1 VELEQALREVSF
13 TLVRFSV
20 FAAGALLFGLVP
32 VALLVLRP
40 AFAGLDGERWDEART
55 RVSARIEGFV
65 QAALVATAVAT
76 ALGLLLQA
84 ILVSEF
90 QPGDIGSSSFS
101 SVFESTFGRWYLVR
115 LPLLAGLAVLLV
127 GRVRRSLLAGAG
139 DLGRAPAPLW
149 WALWGAMAFV
159 LLVTSTLSGHAA
171 VARPR
176 PVALVNDVVHMVAG
190 ATWFAGIIVLG
201 AALPEAWRR
210 GSGESALHLLAPAVL
225 RFSQMAMISIGVVA
239 ATGIVNGFLHVGAAG
254 DLYGSGYGRAL
265 VLKVLLF
272 VGIVALGGI
281 NHFVLR
287 DRMRRGPP
295 ADAERARRQF
305 RRTIAAEL
313 AIGIALFGMTGVLVG
328 QSRTRQAA
336 LGRGQFGGGAASASV
351 LPAAPTLH

>member
-1 VELEQALREVSF
+1 MELEQVLREVSF
-13 TLVRFSV
+13 ALVRLSV

-32 VALLVLRP
+32 IALLVLRP
-40 AFAGLDGERWDEART
+40 AFARLDGDGWDEGRARVCS
-55 RVSARIEGFV
+55 RLEGFV
-65 QAALVATAVAT
+65 QAALVAIAVAT
-76 ALGLLLQA
+76 AVGLLLQA

-115 LPLLAGLAVLLV
+115 FPLLAGLAVLLV

-139 DLGRAPAPLW
+139 DPERPPAPLW
-149 WALWGAMAFV
+149 WALWGVMALV

-176 PVALVNDVVHMVAG
+176 GIALVNDVVHMVAG
-190 ATWFAGIIVLG
+190 STWFAGIVVLG
-201 AALPEAWRR
+201 AALPDAWSRR
-210 GSGESALHLLAPAVL
+210 NEDRAVELLAPAVV
-225 RFSQMAMISIGVVA
+225 RFSQVAMISIAILA
-239 ATGIVNGFLHVGAAG
+239 ATGILNGFLNVAAVG

-265 VLKVLLF
+265 ALKFFLF
-272 VGIVALGGI
+272 LGIVSLGGM

-287 DRMRRGPP
+287 ERMRRGAP
-295 ADAERARRQF
+295 ADAGRARRLF

-336 LGRGQFGGGAASASV
+336 SASSRLGDDSV
-351 LPAAPTLH
+351 SSSVRPEEPSRR

>member
-1 VELEQALREVSF
+1 MELEQALREVSF
-13 TLVRFSV
+13 VLVRFSV
-20 FAAGALLFGLVP
+20 FSAGALLFGLVP

-40 AFAGLDGERWDEART
+40 AFARLDGEGWDEARA

-127 GRVRRSLLAGAG
+127 GRVKRSLLAGAG
-139 DLGRAPAPLW
+139 DLGRGPAPLW
-149 WALWGAMAFV
+149 WALWGAMALV
-159 LLVTSTLSGHAA
+159 LLATSTLSGHAA

-176 PVALVNDVVHMVAG
+176 PIALVNDVVHMVAG

-201 AALPEAWRR
+201 AALPEAWRTR
-210 GSGESALHLLAPAVL
+210 NGGSVLQLLAPAVL
-225 RFSQMAMISIGVVA
+225 RFSQLAMISIGVVA
-239 ATGIVNGFLHVGAAG
+239 ATGIVNGLLHVGAAG

-265 VLKVLLF
+265 ALKVLLF
-272 VGIVALGGI
+272 LGIMALGGI

-287 DRMRRGPP
+287 DRMRRGAP

-336 LGRGQFGGGAASASV
+336 LEPSQDRAGAVSPGAPLAE
-351 LPAAPTLH
+351 PTLR